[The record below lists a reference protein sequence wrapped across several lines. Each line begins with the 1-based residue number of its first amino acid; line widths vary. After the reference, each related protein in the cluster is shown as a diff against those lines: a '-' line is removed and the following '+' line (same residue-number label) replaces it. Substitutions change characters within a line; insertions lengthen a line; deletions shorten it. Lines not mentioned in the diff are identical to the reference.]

1 VCTEN
6 AGEPILRGLEVVLA
20 SWGYAVVVASSEAEA
35 MDRLMQQDRPP
46 DIIIADYRL
55 RAGRTGLQAIRHIR
69 AHYGN
74 RPIPSI
80 VITGDTAPERL
91 REAEASGYRLL
102 HKPVSANQLQAVIE
116 TYRPSAG
123 PV

>member
-1 VCTEN
+1 VE
-6 AGEPILRGLEVVLA
+6 GWGYEVVI
-20 SWGYAVVVASSEAEA
+20 ASSEAEA
-35 MDRLMQQDRPP
+35 MERLAERDRSP

-55 RAGRTGLQAIRHIR
+55 RAGRTGPEAIRHIR

-102 HKPVSANQLQAVIE
+102 HKPVSPNQLQAVME
-116 TYRPSAG
+116 TYRPTTGLA
-123 PV
+123 